1 MYRPTSFSQLPLVVK
16 NLLIIN
22 ILFFIGQQTE
32 LSEYLMQYLA
42 LWSVGSGQFNVYQ
55 LITYGFLHGNL
66 SHLIFNM
73 IPLFMFGRV
82 LENTWGSKR
91 FLNYYLL
98 TVIGAGI
105 VQLILGGFSV
115 TIGASGAV
123 FGLLAGFGILF
134 PNTQLFLL
142 FPPIPIKAKYFVI
155 GYCLIELF
163 LGGIA
168 IQGDTIAHFAH
179 LGGAI
184 MGFLIIKYWQK
195 NNTQFY

>member
-1 MYRPTSFSQLPLVVK
+1 MYRQSSFSQLPLVVK

-32 LSEYLMQYLA
+32 LSEYLKQYLA
-42 LWSVGSGQFNVYQ
+42 LWSVGSEQFNVYQ

-98 TVIGAGI
+98 TVIGAGL

-123 FGLLAGFGILF
+123 FGLLAGFGMLF

>member
-1 MYRPTSFSQLPLVVK
+1 MYRQSSFSQLPLVVK

-32 LSEYLMQYLA
+32 LSEYLERYLA
-42 LWSVGSGQFNVYQ
+42 LWSFDSGRLNFYQ

-66 SHLIFNM
+66 PHLIFNM

-105 VQLILGGFSV
+105 VQLIVGGFSI

>member
-55 LITYGFLHGNL
+55 LITYSFLHGNL
-66 SHLIFNM
+66 PHLIFNM

>member
-1 MYRPTSFSQLPLVVK
+1 MYRQSSFSQLPLVVK

-32 LSEYLMQYLA
+32 LSEYLERYLA
-42 LWSVGSGQFNVYQ
+42 LWSFDSGRLNFYQ

-66 SHLIFNM
+66 PHLIFNM

-98 TVIGAGI
+98 TVIGAVI
-105 VQLILGGFSV
+105 VQLIVGGFSI

>member
-134 PNTQLFLL
+134 PNTPLFLL

>member
-1 MYRPTSFSQLPLVVK
+1 MYRQSSFSQLPLVVK

-32 LSEYLMQYLA
+32 LSEYLERYLA
-42 LWSVGSGQFNVYQ
+42 LWSFDSGRLNFYQ

-66 SHLIFNM
+66 PHLIFNM

>member
-1 MYRPTSFSQLPLVVK
+1 MYRQSSFSQLPLVVK

>member
-16 NLLIIN
+16 NLLIVN

-32 LSEYLMQYLA
+32 LSEYLIRHLA
-42 LWSVGSGQFNVYQ
+42 LWSFDSGQLNFYQ

-66 SHLIFNM
+66 PHLIFNM

-105 VQLILGGFSV
+105 VQLIVGGFSI
-115 TIGASGAV
+115 TIGASGAI

-195 NNTQFY
+195 DNTQFY

>member
-1 MYRPTSFSQLPLVVK
+1 MYRQSSFSQLPLVVK

-22 ILFFIGQQTE
+22 ILCFIGQKTFPGY
-32 LSEYLMQYLA
+32 LEYYLA
-42 LWSVGSGQFNVYQ
+42 LYSFNDSIFNFHQ

-66 SHLIFNM
+66 QHLIFNM
-73 IPLFMFGRV
+73 LPLFMFGRV

-98 TVIGAGI
+98 TIIGAGI
-105 VQLILGGFSV
+105 VQLIVGGFSF

>member
-1 MYRPTSFSQLPLVVK
+1 MYRQSSFSQLPLVVK
-16 NLLIIN
+16 NLLIVN
-22 ILFFIGQQTE
+22 ILFYIGQKTFPD
-32 LSEYLMQYLA
+32 YLESYLA
-42 LWSVGSGQFNVYQ
+42 LWSFDSGQLNFYQ

-66 SHLIFNM
+66 PHLIFNM

>member
-32 LSEYLMQYLA
+32 LSEYLIRYLA
-42 LWSVGSGQFNVYQ
+42 LWSFDSGQLNFYQ

-66 SHLIFNM
+66 PHLIFNM

>member
-1 MYRPTSFSQLPLVVK
+1 MYRQSSFSQLPLVVK

-105 VQLILGGFSV
+105 VQLILGGFSI

>member
-1 MYRPTSFSQLPLVVK
+1 MHQTSSFSQLPAVVK

-22 ILFFIGQQTE
+22 ILFFIGQQTISGFLE
-32 LSEYLMQYLA
+32 NYFA
-42 LWSVGSGQFNVYQ
+42 LYSFNDPRFNFYQ
-55 LITYGFLHGNL
+55 LITYGFLHAHWP
-66 SHLIFNM
+66 HLIFNM
-73 IPLFMFGRV
+73 LPLFMFGRV
-82 LENTWGSKR
+82 LEITWGSKR

-98 TVIGAGI
+98 TVIGAGV
-105 VQLILGGFSV
+105 VQLVVGGFGY

-123 FGLLAGFGILF
+123 FGLLVGFGVLF
-134 PNTQLFLL
+134 PNTKLFLL
-142 FPPIPIKAKYFVI
+142 FPPIPIKAKYFAI

-168 IQGDTIAHFAH
+168 VTGDTIAHFAH

-184 MGFLIIKYWQK
+184 MGFIIIKYWQR

>member
-16 NLLIIN
+16 NLLIVN
-22 ILFFIGQQTE
+22 ILFFIAQKTFPYY
-32 LSEYLMQYLA
+32 LEYYLA
-42 LWSVGSGQFNVYQ
+42 LHSFNAEAFNFHQ
-55 LITYGFLHGNL
+55 LITYGFLHGSL
-66 SHLIFNM
+66 PHLMFNM
-73 IPLFMFGRV
+73 LPLFMFGRV

-105 VQLILGGFSV
+105 VQLIVGGFSI

>member
-1 MYRPTSFSQLPLVVK
+1 MYKPTSFSQLPLVVK

-22 ILFFIGQQTE
+22 ILFFIGQKTFPY
-32 LSEYLMQYLA
+32 YLETYLA
-42 LWSVGSGQFNVYQ
+42 LYSFNDSAFNFYQ

-66 SHLIFNM
+66 PHLIINM
-73 IPLFMFGRV
+73 LPLFMFGRV

-105 VQLILGGFSV
+105 VQLIVGGFSI
-115 TIGASGAV
+115 TIGASGAI

>member
-195 NNTQFY
+195 DNTQFY

>member
-1 MYRPTSFSQLPLVVK
+1 M
-16 NLLIIN
+16 
-22 ILFFIGQQTE
+22 
-32 LSEYLMQYLA
+32 A
-42 LWSVGSGQFNVYQ
+42 D
-55 LITYGFLHGNL
+55 
-66 SHLIFNM
+66 
-73 IPLFMFGRV
+73 
-82 LENTWGSKR
+82 
-91 FLNYYLL
+91 YYLL

-105 VQLILGGFSV
+105 VQLIVGGFSF